1 MGQSH
6 NILIILN
13 HKVSSHQ
20 IITLIKKIWSSNHA
34 TMAVVVSSRSKTIIV
49 FGKKI
54 LPEFHIWSSTLFH
67 MWWNIPGRTLK
78 KIKFKKTL
86 CSK

>member
-6 NILIILN
+6 NILIIPN
-13 HKVSSHQ
+13 HKVSSHE
-20 IITLIKKIWSSNHA
+20 IITLIKNIWSSNHA
-34 TMAVVVSSRSKTIIV
+34 TMAVVVSSRCKTIIG

-54 LPEFHIWSSTLFH
+54 LPEFHIWSNTLFH

-78 KIKFKKTL
+78 RKL
-86 CSK
+86 N